1 MMSMTPRAPP
11 LLLATGH
18 PARGGRFFFRGYGS
32 LAAVA
37 LALCL
42 VVSDSCAAASC
53 DSGKEKGGKPGKLFR
68 TGTARVRGCTCAR
81 RASRTAA

>member
-1 MMSMTPRAPP
+1 MMSMTSRAPH
-11 LLLATGH
+11 LLLATH
-18 PARGGRFFFRGYGS
+18 PARGGRGYGS

-42 VVSDSCAAASC
+42 VVSLSDSCAAASC